1 MIAFPFNI
9 PSAPDWKIDWKGVN
23 YSPFG
28 ALLAKMG
35 GIRQNPVWHGE
46 GDVLAHTRLVCDALV
61 GDPVFRA
68 MDETDRAEVFV
79 AALLHDVGKIAK
91 TKMENGTWVSP
102 GHSIAGAL
110 FVRKMLW
117 QVFDMAG
124 TEEKRR
130 FRETVCSL
138 IRFHSAPPHFM
149 SKSEPERFVGSIAAE
164 GCVTEGFTLEKLCM
178 LVRADILGRKASD
191 VGRLLDELALF
202 TATAKELGCLDGP
215 PRFADPFSRLA
226 WLEGRTGYPEQKL
239 YNDTWG
245 HVYMMCALP
254 GTGKDTWI
262 RSNLPDVP
270 MVSLDAI
277 RAELGVSWED
287 GQGPVVARAFESA
300 REYLRAHRS
309 FVWNAT
315 CLTPDL
321 RKRELQLFRDYD
333 AYTEI
338 VVLEVPW
345 EEGLRRNRNRKAV
358 VPEDVIDSML
368 GRFTPPS
375 VREAHE
381 VLSVVQRDE

>member
-138 IRFHSAPPHFM
+138 IRCWTP
-149 SKSEPERFVGSIAAE
+149 I
-164 GCVTEGFTLEKLCM
+164 
-178 LVRADILGRKASD
+178 
-191 VGRLLDELALF
+191 
-202 TATAKELGCLDGP
+202 
-215 PRFADPFSRLA
+215 
-226 WLEGRTGYPEQKL
+226 W
-239 YNDTWG
+239 
-245 HVYMMCALP
+245 
-254 GTGKDTWI
+254 
-262 RSNLPDVP
+262 VP
-270 MVSLDAI
+270 
-277 RAELGVSWED
+277 
-287 GQGPVVARAFESA
+287 
-300 REYLRAHRS
+300 
-309 FVWNAT
+309 
-315 CLTPDL
+315 
-321 RKRELQLFRDYD
+321 
-333 AYTEI
+333 
-338 VVLEVPW
+338 
-345 EEGLRRNRNRKAV
+345 
-358 VPEDVIDSML
+358 
-368 GRFTPPS
+368 
-375 VREAHE
+375 
-381 VLSVVQRDE
+381 